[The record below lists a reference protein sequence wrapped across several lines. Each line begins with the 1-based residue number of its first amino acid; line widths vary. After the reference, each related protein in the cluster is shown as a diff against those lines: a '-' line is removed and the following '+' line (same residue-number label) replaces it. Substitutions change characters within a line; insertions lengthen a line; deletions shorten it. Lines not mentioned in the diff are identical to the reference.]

1 MSHLSGKRTIVGRE
15 QEAAKC
21 LDPITNRGKVI
32 CFIGKTGF
40 GKSAL
45 LQYIAEKACNC
56 GGDTG
61 SDSGSGS
68 LSILVTTR
76 QTRISIPFYAWRTIL
91 IHLLTS
97 FTDENPDTST
107 MFAKVVDDTGGLF
120 AFCKPDEEEDQ
131 RKENETK
138 NVGGV
143 GVGAEHE
150 GLDESMPENNEK
162 ERKNNQAIVNL
173 IAKKQWKNHSL
184 LCHIF
189 PTVGIQKTSTSQ
201 DQLIDGCLVSVE
213 ELQQMA
219 LLIKTIMTDCLT
231 SNMKKQIFLICKLF
245 CCVVLAVVGIRSC
258 FVVMSFYY

>member
-45 LQYIAEKACNC
+45 LQYIAEKACSC
-56 GGDTG
+56 GCDTG

-219 LLIKTIMTDCLT
+219 LLIKTIMSDCLT

-245 CCVVLAVVGIRSC
+245 CCVVLAVVGIKSC